1 MKAPGVNVEI
11 GDAGDQPVL
20 DASGSMGY
28 PSLTAGIEQKLNT
41 RRGRKPT
48 GAGEPGGKRLMRHA
62 LKVRAQSCG
71 DFRRLRLSRRQ
82 TLQAGALAFTGLSW
96 PALLRAKQ
104 VVPKSGADGFGRAK
118 SCILI
123 FLWGGPSQ
131 LDTWDPKP
139 GAPEDIRGPFRAIG
153 TTVPAISIS
162 EHFPLL
168 AQQVHRLTIVRSMSH
183 DDAAHLS
190 TAHRLLTGH
199 LAPTP
204 NSDAAGPS
212 ARDWPHLGALVAKLR
227 PSTGAI
233 PSAVNMPWTV
243 MHPAAPGGRAPGQDA
258 GWLGKAYDPFHIEG
272 DPSRAGF
279 HVEGLGLPEGI
290 AQGRLASRRA
300 LAKELAGAAGR
311 PCFGPQ
317 SWDAYQQKALDG
329 LISAEARGA
338 FQIGREDPR
347 LRDRYGR
354 HIHGHCL
361 LLARRLVE
369 AGVGLVTVNWHNDGQ
384 FFWDTHGNNFN
395 QLKHRLMPPAD
406 QGFSALIE
414 DLDIRGLLDET
425 LVVWVGEFGRT
436 PRINKANSGREHWP
450 QCYSAVVAGA
460 GIRGGFVFG
469 ASDRWAAY
477 PARDPVSPEDLG
489 ATILHALG
497 IDPGTLVKDA
507 LDRPLR
513 INDGSPILRLFA

>member
-1 MKAPGVNVEI
+1 MR
-11 GDAGDQPVL
+11 
-20 DASGSMGY
+20 Y
-28 PSLTAGIEQKLNT
+28 PKSAQTTACHE
-41 RRGRKPT
+41 
-48 GAGEPGGKRLMRHA
+48 
-62 LKVRAQSCG
+62 
-71 DFRRLRLSRRQ
+71 FRQLQLSRRE
-82 TLQAGALAFTGLSW
+82 TLRAGALALTGLGL
-96 PALLRAKQ
+96 PGLLRAKS
-104 VVPKSGADGFGRAK
+104 VGPTSGLNGFGRAK

-139 GAPEDIRGPFRAIG
+139 DAPEGIRGPFRSIS
-153 TTVPAISIS
+153 TNVPGISIC
-162 EHFPLL
+162 EHFPML
-168 AQQVHRLTIVRSMSH
+168 AQQAHRLSIVRSMNH
-183 DDAAHLS
+183 DDPAHLS

-212 ARDWPHLGALVAKLR
+212 PRDWPHLGALVSKLR
-227 PSTGAI
+227 PTPGAI

-258 GWLGKAYDPFHIEG
+258 GWLGKAYNPFHVDG
-272 DPSRAGF
+272 DPNASGF

-290 AQGRLASRRA
+290 SSKRLTDRRA
-300 LAKELAGAAGR
+300 LLQQFTDAAGLSAQ
-311 PCFGPQ
+311 GLQ
-317 SWDAYQQKALDG
+317 SWDGFQQKALDA
-329 LISAEARGA
+329 LVSAEARGA
-338 FQIGREDPR
+338 FQIDREDPR
-347 LRDRYGR
+347 LRSRYGR
-354 HIHGHCL
+354 HIHGQCL

-384 FFWDTHGNNFN
+384 NFWDTHGNNFN
-395 QLKHRLMPPAD
+395 QLKNRLMPPAD
-406 QGFSALIE
+406 QGFSALLE
-414 DLDIRGLLDET
+414 DLDLRGLLDET

-450 QCYSAVVAGA
+450 HCYSAALAGA
-460 GIRGGFVFG
+460 GVRGGSIFG

-477 PARDPVSPEDLG
+477 PASDPVSPDDLG

-497 IDPGTLVKDA
+497 IDPATMVKDA

-513 INDGSPILRLFA
+513 INDGTPIMPLFG

>member
-1 MKAPGVNVEI
+1 M
-11 GDAGDQPVL
+11 
-20 DASGSMGY
+20 MRY
-28 PSLTAGIEQKLNT
+28 PKTERATAC
-41 RRGRKPT
+41 R
-48 GAGEPGGKRLMRHA
+48 
-62 LKVRAQSCG
+62 
-71 DFRRLRLSRRQ
+71 DFRQLQLSRRE
-82 TLQAGALAFTGLSW
+82 TLRVGALALTGLGL
-96 PALLRAKQ
+96 PGLLRAKQ
-104 VVPKSGADGFGRAK
+104 AGQNSGPQAFGRAK

-123 FLWGGPSQ
+123 FLWGGPSH
-131 LDTWDPKP
+131 LDTWDLKP
-139 GAPEDIRGPFRAIG
+139 DAPEDIRGPFRSIP
-153 TTVPAISIS
+153 TNVPGISIS

-168 AQQVHRLTIVRSMSH
+168 AQQAHRLSIVRSMNH

-190 TAHRLLTGH
+190 TAHRILTGH

-212 ARDWPHLGALVAKLR
+212 SRDWPHLGALVSKLR
-227 PSTGAI
+227 PTKGAI

-243 MHPAAPGGRAPGQDA
+243 MHPAAPGGKAPGQDA

-272 DPSRAGF
+272 DPNASGF
-279 HVEGLGLPEGI
+279 HIEGLGLPEGTSP
-290 AQGRLASRRA
+290 GRLADRRGLLKQ
-300 LAKELAGAAGR
+300 LADAADLSGK
-311 PCFGPQ
+311 GIQ
-317 SWDAYQQKALDG
+317 SWDGYQQKALDA
-329 LISAEARGA
+329 LVSAEARGA
-338 FQIGREDPR
+338 FQIDREDPR

-354 HIHGHCL
+354 HIHGQCL
-361 LLARRLVE
+361 LLARRLIE

-406 QGFSALIE
+406 QGFSALVE
-414 DLDIRGLLDET
+414 DLDGRGLLNET
-425 LVVWVGEFGRT
+425 LVVWVGEFGRS

-450 QCYSAVVAGA
+450 HCYSAVLAGA
-460 GIRGGFVFG
+460 GVRGGSILG

-497 IDPGTLVKDA
+497 IEPATMVKDA

-513 INDGSPILRLFA
+513 INDGIPVLPLFG